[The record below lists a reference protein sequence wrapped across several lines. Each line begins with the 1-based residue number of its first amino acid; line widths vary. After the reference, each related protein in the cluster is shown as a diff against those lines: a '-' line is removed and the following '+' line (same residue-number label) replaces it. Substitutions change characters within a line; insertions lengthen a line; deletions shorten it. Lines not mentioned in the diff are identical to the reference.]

1 MATDQR
7 ASSSPLLL
15 LLLSLL
21 ISAAAAALAS
31 RRRWPFQ
38 RCFSSHRCCFSLSGL
53 CFLIHCE
60 NNDSLHSSCWPYW
73 SWFWIYE
80 WVIQVIVLWRRD
92 LYDSIII
99 DEHFKGQRCAYVFLP
114 VAACNNQS
122 GLCTHCLFY

>member
-7 ASSSPLLL
+7 AYPSPLLL

-21 ISAAAAALAS
+21 IGAAAALAS
-31 RRRWPFQ
+31 RRHWPFQ
-38 RCFSSHRCCFSLSGL
+38 RCFSSHCCCFSSHCCCFSLSGL

-80 WVIQVIVLWRRD
+80 KEITSFPLLALFSLACSLLLVWNSYILWSFAWCFSTVG
-92 LYDSIII
+92 YPGS
-99 DEHFKGQRCAYVFLP
+99 
-114 VAACNNQS
+114 
-122 GLCTHCLFY
+122 

>member
-21 ISAAAAALAS
+21 IGAAAALAS
-31 RRRWPFQ
+31 RHRWPFQ

-60 NNDSLHSSCWPYW
+60 NNDSLHSSCWPFGFGFGYMQKEIT
-73 SWFWIYE
+73 SFP
-80 WVIQVIVLWRRD
+80 L
-92 LYDSIII
+92 LALFSLA
-99 DEHFKGQRCAYVFLP
+99 CSLLL
-114 VAACNNQS
+114 VALHMLLQGN
-122 GLCTHCLFY
+122 